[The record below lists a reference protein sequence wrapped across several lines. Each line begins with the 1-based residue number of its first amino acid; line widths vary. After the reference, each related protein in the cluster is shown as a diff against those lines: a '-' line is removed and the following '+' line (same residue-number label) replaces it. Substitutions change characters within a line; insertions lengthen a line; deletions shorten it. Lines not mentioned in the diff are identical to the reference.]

1 MAPPAKGPDLKI
13 RLKSKLLSLE
23 DRDLVAQAE
32 RDLQKLCKLAANQ
45 TEVGAGFCRKIP
57 GMPLEA
63 AAELCMALAGQASC

>member
-1 MAPPAKGPDLKI
+1 MAPPAKGPDLKV

-45 TEVGAGFCRKIP
+45 AEVGCR
-57 GMPLEA
+57 L
-63 AAELCMALAGQASC
+63 